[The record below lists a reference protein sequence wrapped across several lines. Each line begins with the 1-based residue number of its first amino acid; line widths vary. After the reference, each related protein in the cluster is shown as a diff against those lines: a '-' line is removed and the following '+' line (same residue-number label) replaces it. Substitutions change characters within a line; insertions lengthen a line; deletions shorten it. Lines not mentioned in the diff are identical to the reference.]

1 MFVSRAA
8 YFIPG
13 LASGL
18 SLFVEE
24 KRRRAELSMYVL
36 PKALESFWR
45 VATGKVPGGVRP
57 GKTGEALVGRLSS
70 CFRVPVFY
78 LFLVDGDRDG
88 YGYGTCI

>member
-1 MFVSRAA
+1 MSAKLLPRVLLDPPSQLDAQATTMARGRYVRVAGGVFHT
-8 YFIPG
+8 G

-45 VATGKVPGGVRP
+45 VATGEGSWR
-57 GKTGEALVGRLSS
+57 S
-70 CFRVPVFY
+70 
-78 LFLVDGDRDG
+78 
-88 YGYGTCI
+88 